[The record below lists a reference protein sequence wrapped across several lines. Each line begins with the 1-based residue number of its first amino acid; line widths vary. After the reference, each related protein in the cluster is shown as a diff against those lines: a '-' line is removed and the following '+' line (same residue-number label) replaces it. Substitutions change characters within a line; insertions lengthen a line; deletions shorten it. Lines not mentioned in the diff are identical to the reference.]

1 MRGTVRAET
10 QRRAESEGYKK
21 PWKKTAEE
29 KRTGERDMIEL
40 GKKQKLQIVKEVK
53 FGVYLGD
60 EKEKVL
66 LPKKQVPAGA
76 KSGDELEVFVY
87 RDSSDRPIATVR
99 TPKLA
104 LGETAVLTV
113 SDVTD
118 IGAFLDWGLEKDL
131 FLPFKQQ
138 TAKVKP
144 GEECLAS
151 LYIDKSGRLCATMK
165 VYHHLQTDSPY
176 RKDDTV
182 TGRVYEISGN
192 FGTFVAVDDK
202 YSALIPKKEMYGGK
216 KYQVGDMVTAR
227 VAGVKEDG
235 KLELAV
241 RQKAYLQMDEDADRL
256 MEIIEGFGG
265 VLPFSDKAAPEV
277 IRQETGMSKNE
288 FKRALGNLYKS
299 RRVEIGEKS
308 VRKIK

>member
-1 MRGTVRAET
+1 MRET
-10 QRRAESEGYKK
+10 
-21 PWKKTAEE
+21 
-29 KRTGERDMIEL
+29 MIEL
-40 GKKQKLQIVKEVK
+40 GKRQKLKIVKEVE

-66 LPKKQVPAGA
+66 LPKKQVPEGA
-76 KSGDELEVFVY
+76 KKDDELEVFIY

-99 TPKLA
+99 TPKLMA
-104 LGETAVLTV
+104 GETAVLSV

-144 GEECLAS
+144 GDECLVA
-151 LYIDKSGRLCATMK
+151 LYIDKSSRLCATMK

-176 RKDDTV
+176 RKNDTV
-182 TGRVYEISGN
+182 TGRVYELSGN
-192 FGTFVAVDDK
+192 FGAFVAVDDK

-227 VAGVKEDG
+227 VADVKEDG

-241 RQKAYLQMDEDADRL
+241 RQKAYLQMEEDADRL
-256 MEIIEGFGG
+256 MGIIDSHGG
-265 VLPFSDKAAPEV
+265 VLPFSDKADPEL
-277 IRQETGMSKNE
+277 IRRETGMSKNE
-288 FKRALGNLYKS
+288 FKRALGGLYKC
-299 RRVEIGEKS
+299 RRVEIGESS

>member
-1 MRGTVRAET
+1 
-10 QRRAESEGYKK
+10 
-21 PWKKTAEE
+21 
-29 KRTGERDMIEL
+29 MIEL
-40 GKKQKLQIVKEVK
+40 GKRQKLKIVKEVE

-66 LPKKQVPAGA
+66 LPKKQVPEGA
-76 KSGDELEVFVY
+76 KKDDELEVFIY

-99 TPKLA
+99 TPKLMA
-104 LGETAVLTV
+104 GETAVLSV

-144 GEECLAS
+144 GDECLVA
-151 LYIDKSGRLCATMK
+151 LYIDKSSRLCATMK

-176 RKDDTV
+176 RKNDTV
-182 TGRVYEISGN
+182 TGRVYELSGN
-192 FGTFVAVDDK
+192 FGAFVAVDDK

-227 VAGVKEDG
+227 VADVKEDG

-241 RQKAYLQMDEDADRL
+241 RQKAYLQMEEDADRL
-256 MEIIEGFGG
+256 MGIIDSHGG
-265 VLPFSDKAAPEV
+265 VLPFSDKADPEL
-277 IRQETGMSKNE
+277 IRRETGMSKNE
-288 FKRALGNLYKS
+288 FKRALGGLYKC
-299 RRVEIGEKS
+299 RRVEIGESS